1 MDAVDCARPRVLL
14 VSPGSESVAFESS
27 GLCVCLCVGGVKV
40 IRWWVALMVLLSA
53 IWNSAIMSHL
63 LITQQW
69 QLEVGMVVWHNRIRT
84 RARCGIVIRILK
96 LPLRIH
102 YLHRGALEIL
112 TLFEDLKAA
121 RFNADV
127 DSFYESLGTFPP
139 LGPLCT
145 DCYQVSL

>member
-1 MDAVDCARPRVLL
+1 
-14 VSPGSESVAFESS
+14 
-27 GLCVCLCVGGVKV
+27 
-40 IRWWVALMVLLSA
+40 
-53 IWNSAIMSHL
+53 MSHL
-63 LITQQW
+63 LIKQQW
-69 QLEVGMVVWHNRIRT
+69 QLEVGIVVWHNRIRT
-84 RARCGIVIRILK
+84 RARCSIVIRILK